1 MQTVTIKITD
11 DKVLQFL
18 EYLAA
23 LGAIQI
29 DRPSPTIP
37 TPTPTL
43 SQQLAGSISKN
54 QALKMETE
62 LQQMKSEWN
71 RNI

>member
-37 TPTPTL
+37 TPTL